1 MESTVPAE
9 RREAEHPSGALQQRP
24 ARLRQLSPNLRQKT
38 FKKKKGKKRGTGVI
52 LSGLRYQKEAR
63 AQHSQVPWH
72 AMLGGCK
79 DKGPHP
85 QQGTNLQGSS
95 LGLPKQLL

>member
-1 MESTVPAE
+1 M
-9 RREAEHPSGALQQRP
+9 
-24 ARLRQLSPNLRQKT
+24 
-38 FKKKKGKKRGTGVI
+38 GVI